1 MTEDET
7 YMHYALDLARL
18 GKGWVNPNPQVGAVI
33 VKNGRIIGEGY
44 HERYGGLHAER
55 NAFKNLTESAKGATL
70 YVTLEPCAHTGHQPP
85 CFEAIIA
92 HQIKRV
98 VIGHFD
104 PNPLVSGKG
113 IKAMRAAGIIVEGP
127 LLAPECA
134 QTNAIFL
141 HYISA
146 KTPYVLMKY
155 AMTMDGKI
163 ATYTGASKWITDR
176 KSVV

>member
-70 YVTLEPCAHTGHQPP
+70 YVALEPCAHTGHQPP
-85 CFEAIIA
+85 CFEAIIT

-104 PNPLVSGKG
+104 PNPLIQVLQNGS
-113 IKAMRAAGIIVEGP
+113 
-127 LLAPECA
+127 LLA
-134 QTNAIFL
+134 Q
-141 HYISA
+141 HV
-146 KTPYVLMKY
+146 KM
-155 AMTMDGKI
+155 
-163 ATYTGASKWITDR
+163 YTRIGRALWLS
-176 KSVV
+176 